1 MGQEGGE
8 SMETRKNLIR
18 PEETTEQAQAVLE
31 TLGLSL
37 GWLLVLIAGVLLSF
51 LATARQR
58 DALCLSLAGEEEA
71 AEEVGCVLPLRRLVA
86 VLVTLALTFF
96 FLLSLQAEEQAQAA
110 GDCAALR
117 SACLNRWASL
127 FVLAAAVLRLIDV
140 GELCRQAE
148 EETV

>member
-1 MGQEGGE
+1 
-8 SMETRKNLIR
+8 MEHQDSLIMQTDSATR
-18 PEETTEQAQAVLE
+18 PESQAQLE

-58 DALCLSLAGEEEA
+58 DALCLSLAGNEEA
-71 AEEVGCVLPLRRLVA
+71 AEAVGCVLPIRRLVA

-96 FLLSLQAEEQAQAA
+96 FLLSLEVEQQAGNS

-117 SACLNRWASL
+117 SARLNRWASL
-127 FVLAAAVLRLIDV
+127 FVLTAALLRLVDV
-140 GELCRQAE
+140 SESCRRAE
-148 EETV
+148 EETA